1 MEKTKF
7 KKLVWM
13 QIYLFIFY
21 IIMMIFA
28 EFMPFFTDY
37 SQIEEQLYTGVI
49 DLIPVSAFL
58 ALFIIFCILLI
69 ISWASLL
76 KFHRNGRVFYT
87 AVVLSNLLLTPLVG
101 DEISYGLFYPIE
113 WSVIAL
119 DGLILYLIH
128 FTPLKDEFGKEEPK
142 DSEV

>member
-1 MEKTKF
+1 MEKSNF

-21 IIMMIFA
+21 IITMIFA

-49 DLIPVSAFL
+49 DLIPVSALL
-58 ALFIIFCILLI
+58 ALFIIFFILLI

>member
-1 MEKTKF
+1 MEKSNF

-21 IIMMIFA
+21 IIMMISA

-49 DLIPVSAFL
+49 DLLPSSASS
-58 ALFIIFCILLI
+58 ALLVIFIIFYIT
-69 ISWASLL
+69 SWALL
-76 KFHRNGRVFYT
+76 LRFHRNGRFFYT
-87 AVVLSNLLLTPLVG
+87 VAVLSGILFAPLIG

-113 WSVIAL
+113 WLVIAL

-128 FTPLKDEFGKEEPK
+128 FTPLKHEFGRKEPK
-142 DSEV
+142 ISEV